1 MSTGTMPIRRHLLP
15 ALVLGAALAGCFSER
30 STVTE
35 VPAGDLCRSPTAST
49 VQIRNFAFTT
59 TEIRVSRGTQVTWVN
74 CDTQSHTS
82 TSDSDT
88 WDSGLIS
95 PNTTYSR
102 TFDQAGRFPYHC
114 EPHPGM
120 RATVVVE

>member
-1 MSTGTMPIRRHLLP
+1 MPIRRFPLP
-15 ALVLGAALAGCFSER
+15 ALVLGAVLAGCFSER

-35 VPAGDLCRSPTAST
+35 TPAGDLCANPTAST
-49 VQIRNFAFTT
+49 VRIRDFSFGA
-59 TEIRVSRGTQVTWVN
+59 TEIRVSRGTRVTWVN
-74 CDTQSHTS
+74 CDPMAHTS
-82 TSDSDT
+82 TSDTDA
-88 WDSGLIS
+88 WDSGLLS
-95 PNTTYSR
+95 PNTTFSR

>member
-1 MSTGTMPIRRHLLP
+1 MPFRRYSLP

-35 VPAGDLCRSPTAST
+35 VPGGDLCENPTAST
-49 VQIRNFAFTT
+49 VRIQNFSFGAA
-59 TEIRVSRGTQVTWVN
+59 EIRVARGTTVTWVN
-74 CDTQSHTS
+74 CDTQAHTS
-82 TSDSDT
+82 TSDADG

-102 TFDQAGRFPYHC
+102 SFAQAGRFAYHC

>member
-1 MSTGTMPIRRHLLP
+1 MSIRRFVP
-15 ALVLGAALAGCFSER
+15 AALVLGTTLAGCFSER

-35 VPAGDLCRSPTAST
+35 TPAGDLCTNPTART
-49 VQIRNFAFTT
+49 VRIQNFAFGV
-59 TEIRVSRGTQVTWVN
+59 TEIRVARGSQVTWVN
-74 CDTQSHTS
+74 CDSQSHTS
-82 TSDSDT
+82 TSDTDA

-95 PNTTYSR
+95 PNTTFTR

>member
-1 MSTGTMPIRRHLLP
+1 MPMRRFLLP
-15 ALVLGAALAGCFSER
+15 ALVLASALAGCLSER

-35 VPAGDLCRSPTAST
+35 TPAGDLCDNPTAST
-49 VQIRNFAFTT
+49 VRINNFAFGA
-59 TEIRVSRGTQVTWVN
+59 TEIRVSRGSRVTWVN
-74 CDTQSHTS
+74 CDAVAHTS
-82 TSDSDT
+82 TSDSDA

-95 PNTTYSR
+95 PNTTFSR

-120 RATVVVE
+120 QAVVVVE